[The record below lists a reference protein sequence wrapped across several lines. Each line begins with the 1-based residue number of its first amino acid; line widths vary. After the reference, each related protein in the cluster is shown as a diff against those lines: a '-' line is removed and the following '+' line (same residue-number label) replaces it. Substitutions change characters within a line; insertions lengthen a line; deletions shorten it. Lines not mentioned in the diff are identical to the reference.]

1 MLKRELRPGLTI
13 VYRRLGDRYRVLTDT
28 SAYPEAAR
36 PGPTGGRGLVFLDQE
51 EGSSGSP

>member
-28 SAYPEAAR
+28 SAHPEAGR
-36 PGPTGGRGLVFLDQE
+36 PGPIGGRGLVFLDQE